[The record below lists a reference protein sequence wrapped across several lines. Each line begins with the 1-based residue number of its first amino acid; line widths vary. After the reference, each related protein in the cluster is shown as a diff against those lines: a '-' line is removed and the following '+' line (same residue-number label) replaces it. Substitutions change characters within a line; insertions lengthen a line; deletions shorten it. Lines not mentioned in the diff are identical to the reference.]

1 MNTKLLTMIVC
12 MILIVTLPLTTADI
26 TAFSPSQLG
35 PKEDIG
41 EAIVLNVA
49 DYEPKQIRQSFLES
63 QNADVAVYLKG
74 TTLGSMAQLFASETP
89 VKDPLTGFDAIPP
102 IKDITVTPQ
111 GDSSKYLAG
120 IPKYIRPKQR
130 TFSLNNLGTLFVS
143 IKQMP
148 EKDMPKTIDLNFT
161 AKIYYDLEEASLFG
175 ISTQDFILKPHPV
188 ESEWM
193 ELPDYQKNP
202 FFSGRGFIRL
212 GSITE
217 DTARFTFYD
226 RSLSPISIFSPAST
240 QGPTSLQTKSVAE
253 GQTSEPITI
262 GNSGNPFLD
271 SFRIRLNKII
281 TPQNKAFLRLSVNG
295 KQFDKPVVVGSK
307 LYSGSKWA
315 VRSVQVD
322 SVLPIRDYN
331 TLKYRI
337 KSLLGFEVI
346 KQIPLP

>member
-1 MNTKLLTMIVC
+1 MNTKLLTTIVC
-12 MILIVTLPLTTADI
+12 MILIVTLPLTYAQFPAI
-26 TAFSPSQLG
+26 TPSAIG

-49 DYEPKQIRQSFLES
+49 DYEPKPIPQSALEN
-63 QNADVAVYLKG
+63 QNVPIFIYLKG
-74 TTLGSMAQLFASETP
+74 TTLGSLAQIFASETN
-89 VKDPLTGFDAIPP
+89 VEDPMTGFDNIPP

-202 FFSGRGFIRL
+202 FFSGICSLIR
-212 GSITE
+212 
-217 DTARFTFYD
+217 A
-226 RSLSPISIFSPAST
+226 
-240 QGPTSLQTKSVAE
+240 
-253 GQTSEPITI
+253 
-262 GNSGNPFLD
+262 
-271 SFRIRLNKII
+271 
-281 TPQNKAFLRLSVNG
+281 
-295 KQFDKPVVVGSK
+295 
-307 LYSGSKWA
+307 
-315 VRSVQVD
+315 
-322 SVLPIRDYN
+322 
-331 TLKYRI
+331 
-337 KSLLGFEVI
+337 
-346 KQIPLP
+346 